1 MNPSSKRIRIGDS
14 LDKIKRDE
22 ARGQPRL
29 NLLSPPCSAPI
40 YCRVWFCSGCL
51 ALISANRGR
60 GETFRDSRTIDPAV
74 RQTTTEWGWDRD
86 RCEWEKASQQTWHD
100 GGVTRVHKMKASP
113 LARCSQPSPE
123 GGAVLMRRRYFLAG
137 SWAQETSWSWLIGNT
152 NGAAGVER
160 SQGSM
165 SISWQLIGATR
176 WPLGEANWTTAS
188 STQWAGSAAETHQS
202 FFFFCKD
209 FIFIVSLW
217 NIQNFCWS
225 KTSAA
230 ANWSGCP
237 QRPFES
243 LAGTASIH
251 SLHEYWDGTVVPV
264 WAEIEMTEADF
275 CCSTEEIDNINTV

>member
-123 GGAVLMRRRYFLAG
+123 GGAVLMRRRNFLAG

-202 FFFFCKD
+202 FFFFARILFSSFLCEISR
-209 FIFIVSLW
+209 IFVEVKPLQQQTGLDAHNDRLSLW
-217 NIQNFCWS
+217 Q
-225 KTSAA
+225 A
-230 ANWSGCP
+230 
-237 QRPFES
+237 QHPF
-243 LAGTASIH
+243 IR
-251 SLHEYWDGTVVPV
+251 Y
-264 WAEIEMTEADF
+264 M
-275 CCSTEEIDNINTV
+275 NTGMGQWCLCEQK